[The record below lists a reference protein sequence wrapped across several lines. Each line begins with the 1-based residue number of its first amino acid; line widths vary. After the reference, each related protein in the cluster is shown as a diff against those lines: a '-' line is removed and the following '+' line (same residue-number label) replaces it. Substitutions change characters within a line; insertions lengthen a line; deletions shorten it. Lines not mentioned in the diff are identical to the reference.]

1 MGWCTVGTSGEQC
14 EVGTCHEIHGE
25 WEEKPRGGCLVLSL
39 LEDPIARSVV
49 RAMIY
54 PPILT
59 VRDEVLP
66 RTPVGRAIVEDF
78 ERHYAEA
85 VSILRKDPDLLELVI
100 DFLMTN
106 VPFARALIGGRAT
119 GIGIDLTGGW
129 TPSTYVA
136 ARLRPGTV
144 DSFSQILERFRS
156 NASDELGAD
165 IAKYLELVP
174 KLQDLT
180 PRELLTEPRSRELT
194 ELVSR

>member
-14 EVGTCHEIHGE
+14 EIGTCNEIHGN
-25 WEEKPRGGCLVLSL
+25 WEEKPRGGCLLLSL
-39 LEDPIARSVV
+39 LEDPVARSVV

-54 PPILT
+54 PPILM

-66 RTPVGRAIVEDF
+66 RTPVGRVIVGDF

-85 VSILRKDPDLLELVI
+85 VEILRKDPDLLELVI

-106 VPFARALIGGRAT
+106 VPFARAMLGGKETA
-119 GIGIDLTGGW
+119 IDITGGW

-136 ARLRPGTV
+136 ARLRHGTV

-156 NASDELGAD
+156 NASDELAAD

-174 KLQDLT
+174 KLANLT
-180 PRELLTEPRSRELT
+180 PRELLTELRSRELT
-194 ELVSR
+194 ELVRR

>member
-1 MGWCTVGTSGEQC
+1 MGWCSVGSSGEQC
-14 EVGTCHEIHGE
+14 EIGTCNEIHGD
-25 WEEKPRGGCLVLSL
+25 WQEKPRGGCLLLSL

-49 RAMIY
+49 QAMIY
-54 PPILT
+54 PPILM
-59 VRDEVLP
+59 VRDEVRP
-66 RTPVGRAIVEDF
+66 RTPVGRVIVGDF

-106 VPFARALIGGRAT
+106 VPFARAMIGGKEPT
-119 GIGIDLTGGW
+119 VDVIGGW

-156 NASDELGAD
+156 NASDELGVD
-165 IAKYLELVP
+165 IAEYLELVP
-174 KLQDLT
+174 KLLDLT
-180 PRELLTEPRSRELT
+180 PRELLTELRSRELT
-194 ELVSR
+194 ELVGR